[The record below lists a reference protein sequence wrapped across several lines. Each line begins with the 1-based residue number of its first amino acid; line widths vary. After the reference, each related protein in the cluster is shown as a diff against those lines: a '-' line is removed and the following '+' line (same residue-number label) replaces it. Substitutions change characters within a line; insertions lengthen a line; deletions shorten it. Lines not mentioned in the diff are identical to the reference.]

1 MSSSSAPSSVAS
13 RLEEGIPAP
22 APPRAKSKKTW
33 WSWGLLVPVLVF
45 FILMNVI
52 PTIWML
58 GLSFYN
64 YTLTSSGD
72 PRFIGIDNYT
82 QLAGAG
88 PLWLSLGRTFTFMVL
103 AVAIQTV
110 LGAVVGYLFWKSN
123 KVPGRRLA
131 LTLLFTPMILTPL
144 SSGLFWRLMLD
155 PVFGVIN
162 YFGELIG
169 LEKIDFTTDA
179 TLAFPAVLVV
189 DSWMWIP
196 FMALMTL
203 AALGSVP
210 KAELEAAQ

>member
-1 MSSSSAPSSVAS
+1 M
-13 RLEEGIPAP
+13 EEGIPAS

-72 PRFIGIDNYT
+72 PRFIGMDNYN
-82 QLAGAG
+82 QLASAG
-88 PLWLSLGRTFTFMVL
+88 PLWLSLGRTFIFMVL

-123 KVPGRRLA
+123 KVPGRRVA
-131 LTLLFTPMILTPL
+131 LTLLFLVF
-144 SSGLFWRLMLD
+144 SGLWLWIEPIVYRKRWR
-155 PVFGVIN
+155 
-162 YFGELIG
+162 
-169 LEKIDFTTDA
+169 A
-179 TLAFPAVLVV
+179 RR
-189 DSWMWIP
+189 
-196 FMALMTL
+196 
-203 AALGSVP
+203 AAR
-210 KAELEAAQ
+210 